1 MKNIPTE
8 ILIIIFNILSISDL
22 TRIIYI
28 NKHFNNIINNII
40 EKRFKNM
47 VEVNHTDK
55 KNYKYRLNIY
65 EQINY
70 DLDNIYILFK
80 NIINELTFNNKL
92 KKNIIRICY
101 YNKSKG
107 NETYINSGINNSI
120 EKSFKKIKKVT
131 DIYKSILI
139 DNVLLIKHIDI
150 VE

>member
-8 ILIIIFNILSISDL
+8 ILIIILNILSISDL

-101 YNKSKG
+101 YNKNKG

-120 EKSFKKIKKVT
+120 ERSFKKIKKVT